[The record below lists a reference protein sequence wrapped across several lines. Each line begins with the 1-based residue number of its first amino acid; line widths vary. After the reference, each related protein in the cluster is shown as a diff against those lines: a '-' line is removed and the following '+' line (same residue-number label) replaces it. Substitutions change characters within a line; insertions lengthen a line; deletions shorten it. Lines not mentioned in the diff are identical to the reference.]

1 MLKEF
6 LPGKRSG
13 DDSFWNLLSTGIA
26 TRWPRLP
33 KTSRGSR
40 RSMFYKYSCQVVL
53 IFLQHFQLDVD
64 ICFKKGGYR
73 KSDKMLTFVLKRYL
87 RKVLCLQFLSGVFSD
102 SAIRHKKQHHCAGGL
117 FSTIPR
123 SFLSLVLLNIIVVI
137 KILGTFF
144 SLFSPNKMIIK
155 NDIRPCSKLARN
167 PHLDAITL
175 DLY

>member
-53 IFLQHFQLDVD
+53 QHFQLDVD
-64 ICFKKGGYR
+64 ICFKKGVYR
-73 KSDKMLTFVLKRYL
+73 KCDKMLTFCWKIFTKSLISCV
-87 RKVLCLQFLSGVFSD
+87 QFLSGVFSD

-167 PHLDAITL
+167 SHLDAITF
-175 DLY
+175 DL

>member
-13 DDSFWNLLSTGIA
+13 DDSFWNLLLTGIA

-73 KSDKMLTFVLKRYL
+73 KSDKMLFVDLFWKNIY
-87 RKVLCLQFLSGVFSD
+87 KKSDKFLSGVFSD
-102 SAIRHKKQHHCAGGL
+102 SAIRHKKQHHCARGL

-123 SFLSLVLLNIIVVI
+123 SFALSCFAQYNC
-137 KILGTFF
+137 F
-144 SLFSPNKMIIK
+144 
-155 NDIRPCSKLARN
+155 
-167 PHLDAITL
+167 
-175 DLY
+175 Y

>member
-13 DDSFWNLLSTGIA
+13 DDSFWNLLLTGIA

-53 IFLQHFQLDVD
+53 QHFQLDVD
-64 ICFKKGGYR
+64 ICFKKKGFTEKLIKCWHLFWKIFT
-73 KSDKMLTFVLKRYL
+73 KSLISCV
-87 RKVLCLQFLSGVFSD
+87 QFLSGVFSD
-102 SAIRHKKQHHCAGGL
+102 SAIRHKKQHHCARGL

-123 SFLSLVLLNIIVVI
+123 SFALSC
-137 KILGTFF
+137 FAQYDCF
-144 SLFSPNKMIIK
+144 
-155 NDIRPCSKLARN
+155 
-167 PHLDAITL
+167 
-175 DLY
+175 Y